1 MIGGFLIA
9 FWRETAIATLIVFM
23 YLANVFYVDK
33 IRLERD
39 LAQSRYDTVS
49 HVLETQSNKILENSE
64 TTKRIVQDEMSAL
77 DNRLNRQSREQKEQ
91 IEELL
96 KSEVP
101 DGSMEELMQFLI
113 ETVDQLRWTDD

>member
-64 TTKRIVQDEMSAL
+64 TTKRIVQNEMSAL